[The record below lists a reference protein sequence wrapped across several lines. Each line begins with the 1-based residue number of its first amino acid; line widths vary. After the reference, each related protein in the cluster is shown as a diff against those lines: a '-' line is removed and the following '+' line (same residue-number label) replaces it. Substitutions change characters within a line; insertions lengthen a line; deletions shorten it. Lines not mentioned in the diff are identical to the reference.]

1 MRDRKRWK
9 GLVALA
15 MSVAMLFSQT
25 VAYAQE
31 GQPVEQ
37 MEDTE
42 QAEIVEQ
49 AESPCVF
56 YDLYAR
62 TESGEPMD
70 GIQILVDYYGEEP
83 FARVYYY
90 SKEGNF
96 NNGNY
101 DGVNQSAGSTWAYTE
116 DGYAKLMWVSTLENG
131 TIYQGFPNNHLG
143 GNVYGIEGYRVDGS
157 LVYKATKDITDKVTV
172 MEGDKK
178 IGDVQFQIKAADDF
192 IASPLQ
198 TFEYQVQNLADGW
211 DITVMPSFTTSF
223 VCNPITG
230 EVMEGNGVRGE
241 GGLISITATRK
252 SDERLTPASYEFGG
266 TQDLVFKFDNTLA
279 DDIKEVKEVYF
290 AVQDNVQSAE
300 WEWTS
305 GFLIDNYGASYTY
318 DLEKGEVVLK
328 KDALSELIYGAHP
341 SIGNTYI
348 GQMTY
353 IAKDGTEKTVNG
365 DWYIKVLEKGSVTT
379 KPISDCQITLGST
392 SVTYNGAAQTPAIT
406 VKDGSRT
413 LTSGTDYTVAYK
425 DNINVGTAQVTV
437 TGKGSYTGTVT
448 KEFTITNADIAGCT
462 VSLNADSYVY
472 NGTAKTPS
480 VTVKDGTDTLK
491 SGTDYTVT
499 YANNTNAGTARV
511 TVTGRGNYTGTVTK
525 NFTIQKADQKFS
537 YTKSYSKA
545 YGSKAFTLNAK
556 LKAGNGK
563 LTYATSNKKVAT
575 VKNGKV
581 TVTGTGAATI
591 TVKAARTANY
601 NAASVTVTIKASPAK
616 QTLKSLKAVK
626 GRKLTVTWKK
636 DTRATGYQIQYSTD
650 KNFKKGVK
658 TATVSKYKTVSKT
671 ITKLTK
677 GKRYYVRVR
686 SYKSAKV
693 SGKTQKLYGAWSGA
707 KRSGSIKK

>member
-318 DLEKGEVVLK
+318 DLEKGEILLK
-328 KDALSELIYGAHP
+328 KDALSELVYGAYP
-341 SIGNTYI
+341 STGNTYI

-379 KPISDCQITLGST
+379 KPI
-392 SVTYNGAAQTPAIT
+392 
-406 VKDGSRT
+406 
-413 LTSGTDYTVAYK
+413 
-425 DNINVGTAQVTV
+425 
-437 TGKGSYTGTVT
+437 
-448 KEFTITNADIAGCT
+448 
-462 VSLNADSYVY
+462 
-472 NGTAKTPS
+472 
-480 VTVKDGTDTLK
+480 
-491 SGTDYTVT
+491 
-499 YANNTNAGTARV
+499 
-511 TVTGRGNYTGTVTK
+511 
-525 NFTIQKADQKFS
+525 
-537 YTKSYSKA
+537 
-545 YGSKAFTLNAK
+545 
-556 LKAGNGK
+556 
-563 LTYATSNKKVAT
+563 
-575 VKNGKV
+575 
-581 TVTGTGAATI
+581 
-591 TVKAARTANY
+591 
-601 NAASVTVTIKASPAK
+601 
-616 QTLKSLKAVK
+616 
-626 GRKLTVTWKK
+626 
-636 DTRATGYQIQYSTD
+636 
-650 KNFKKGVK
+650 
-658 TATVSKYKTVSKT
+658 
-671 ITKLTK
+671 
-677 GKRYYVRVR
+677 
-686 SYKSAKV
+686 
-693 SGKTQKLYGAWSGA
+693 
-707 KRSGSIKK
+707 